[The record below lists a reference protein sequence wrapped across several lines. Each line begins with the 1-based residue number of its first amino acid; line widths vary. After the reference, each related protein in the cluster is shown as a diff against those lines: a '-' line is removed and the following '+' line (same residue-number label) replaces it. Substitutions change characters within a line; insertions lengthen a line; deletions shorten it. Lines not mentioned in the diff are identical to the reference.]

1 MTNEI
6 DYREVLMH
14 YSKPIIEGGMEYTDD
29 KKKAEIVAVFV
40 QSWFKKE
47 DESSCEFFD
56 IDQEKD
62 FSIKELGHDRAVE
75 EAKKYASELCSKYKT
90 DWEWY

>member
-1 MTNEI
+1 MNEAI

-14 YSKPIIEGGMEYTDD
+14 YSKPEIEGGMEYTDE
-29 KKKAEIVAVFV
+29 KEEAEIVAVFV
-40 QSWFKKE
+40 QTWFKKE
-47 DESSCEFFD
+47 DENSCEFFD

-75 EAKKYASELCSKYKT
+75 EAKQYASELCTKYNT